1 MFDQMN
7 YQIYPYHI
15 NKTTN
20 YEKANYSP
28 LILNFKNIQI
38 RWRIT
43 IPLYSRLPPN
53 IALINIM
60 PSNNFLFNKYYE
72 TRCLDYIFY
81 THKFT
86 MLNQSQA
93 N

>member
-1 MFDQMN
+1 MED
-7 YQIYPYHI
+7 
-15 NKTTN
+15 
-20 YEKANYSP
+20 NYSP
-28 LILNFKNIQI
+28 LLLSPSK
-38 RWRIT
+38 
-43 IPLYSRLPPN
+43 PPN

-60 PSNNFLFNKYYE
+60 PSNYNFLFNKYYE
-72 TRCLDYIFY
+72 TRCLDYILY

>member
-1 MFDQMN
+1 MED
-7 YQIYPYHI
+7 
-15 NKTTN
+15 
-20 YEKANYSP
+20 NYSP
-28 LILNFKNIQI
+28 LLLSPSK
-38 RWRIT
+38 
-43 IPLYSRLPPN
+43 PPN

>member
-1 MFDQMN
+1 MED
-7 YQIYPYHI
+7 
-15 NKTTN
+15 
-20 YEKANYSP
+20 NYSP
-28 LILNFKNIQI
+28 LLSSPSK
-38 RWRIT
+38 
-43 IPLYSRLPPN
+43 PPY